1 MGRPTSGC
9 LELVVAQLYKSHRLE
24 SVSWCELMSWIAF
37 VYSAS
42 LLRSFST

>member
-1 MGRPTSGC
+1 MGRPTSVG
-9 LELVVAQLYKSHRLE
+9 LELVVAQLSPSHRLE
-24 SVSWCELMSWIAF
+24 SVYRCELMSWIAF